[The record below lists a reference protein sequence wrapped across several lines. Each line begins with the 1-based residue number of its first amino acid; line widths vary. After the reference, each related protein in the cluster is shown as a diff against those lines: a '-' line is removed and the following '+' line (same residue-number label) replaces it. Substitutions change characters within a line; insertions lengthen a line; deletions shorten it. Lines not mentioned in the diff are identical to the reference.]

1 MMTRSNGFS
10 NTFHSPEY
18 CVDKATNSR
27 PASVTP
33 SPRKKQNKFVDTIKK
48 QSSGNSMYGV
58 LCKRGFALLFCE
70 NGNALSAKNYTNP
83 GSCKKAWASQFE
95 KGEFKY

>member
-1 MMTRSNGFS
+1 MTRSYVSS
-10 NTFHSPEY
+10 NTFNSPED
-18 CVDKATNSR
+18 CVDKATNSQ
-27 PASVTP
+27 PVSVKP
-33 SPRKKQNKFVDTIKK
+33 SPRKKQKIFVDTTKK

-83 GSCKKAWASQFE
+83 GSYKKAWASQFE
-95 KGEFKY
+95 KGELKY

>member
-1 MMTRSNGFS
+1 MMTRSCGSS
-10 NTFHSPEY
+10 NTFNSPED
-18 CVDKATNSR
+18 CVDKATNSQ
-27 PASVTP
+27 PVSVTP
-33 SPRKKQNKFVDTIKK
+33 SPRKKQKKFVDTTKK

-70 NGNALSAKNYTNP
+70 NGNDLSAKNYTNP
-83 GSCKKAWASQFE
+83 GSCKKAWTFQFE